1 MSKGSKKQ
9 EPVGIKRSK
18 VYDISKKITNERPVL
33 RLAEDKVYEIDDS
46 KNTML
51 LLNQKIKNEDMED
64 LSVLDEIEKVVL
76 GEEAVKE
83 IDEMKLS
90 TESHQNIVIAIMA
103 AATGE
108 DFEVAEA
115 RFRREA
121 EKLR

>member
-1 MSKGSKKQ
+1 MA
-9 EPVGIKRSK
+9 K
-18 VYDISKKITNERPVL
+18 VYDISNKITNERPVL
-33 RLAEDKVYEIDDS
+33 KLSEDKVYEIDDS

-90 TESHQNIVIAIMA
+90 TESHQNIIIAIMA

-115 RFRREA
+115 RFRKAA
-121 EKLR
+121 EKL